1 MQLIQTTR
9 RQIAQLATALTALAL
24 VGCTTSTP
32 QGSHHFVAQ
41 DQVAGSSYREDIVAC
56 AEAAKKSNA
65 YRIKFSAY
73 EACMQER
80 GYALVAARDTK

>member
-1 MQLIQTTR
+1 MQYIHATR
-9 RQIAQLATALTALAL
+9 RQIAQFAAALATLAL

-32 QGSHHFVAQ
+32 QANHHFVAQ

-65 YRIKFSAY
+65 YRIEFSAY